1 VDHWSFWKNLG
12 LCSRTFLSIL
22 VVTMGQWVPTQTA
35 QFSCLLAR
43 CFGSSLWCELV
54 HSSYRRVYSAK
65 VANPYMGARSTQ
77 RQRRPLLPPVLAWRD
92 WPLERILPLN
102 YKFLGLDCCVPN
114 TVSYR
119 TKTGHTRKK
128 ELILTRDGSTNSL
141 PGVWK
146 RLNRIEAIGNIEVI
160 TWTKLWSTEQNAVQI
175 ISLMFV
181 NDK

>member
-1 VDHWSFWKNLG
+1 MVDHWSFWKNLG

-92 WPLERILPLN
+92 RNASYLWTTSFLALIFACLTLLATEPKLGIRGRRNWSWLEMLHELVTGGVKEVESNRSDWEHRSN
-102 YKFLGLDCCVPN
+102 YLDK
-114 TVSYR
+114 TLIDR
-119 TKTGHTRKK
+119 TKCSANNFLDVCER
-128 ELILTRDGSTNSL
+128 
-141 PGVWK
+141 
-146 RLNRIEAIGNIEVI
+146 
-160 TWTKLWSTEQNAVQI
+160 
-175 ISLMFV
+175 
-181 NDK
+181 